1 MRGFLGWWSRWVAR
15 WRRVSGRAAVSSH
28 ATGDGM
34 MATAHVAPG
43 MGVAPMLDC
52 ESVMRQLWD
61 YLDGELT
68 PDRMVAIRAHVEMCT
83 RCYPQCEFERSF
95 LDAVATSAR
104 EHPALDS
111 LRAKVGE
118 ALVARGLQQE

>member
-1 MRGFLGWWSRWVAR
+1 MREFLSWWSRWVAR
-15 WRRVSGRAAVSSH
+15 WRGASGNAAVSSH
-28 ATGDGM
+28 ATSDGM
-34 MATAHVAPG
+34 IATAHVAPG
-43 MGVAPMLDC
+43 MGMAPMLDC
-52 ESVMRQLWD
+52 ESVMRELWD
-61 YLDGELT
+61 YLDAELT

-83 RCYPQCEFERSF
+83 RCYPQYEFERSF
-95 LDAVATSAR
+95 LDAVVRSAR